1 MPELKNGHKM
11 NKYLSDKLR
20 IISFISIIMVVFIHT
35 NNTIVKFNSGS
46 MYLCSKYN
54 IFVQTFFSQEITKIA
69 VPIFFC
75 ISGYLFF
82 LKLNGTIDE
91 FILKYRKRV
100 KSLLLPY
107 LIWSIWGLLFYII
120 LQLFPQGK
128 NFFTNELIANY
139 SLTKIIETIFLYPIT
154 YQFWFVRDLMVLVIF
169 SPIFYWLIK
178 YFRAIPILLLF
189 IIWLG
194 FFNFSFVIIRNESI
208 LFFCLGAYFAMN
220 NSDFI
225 LKKLNKKGYWIFAFL
240 WFIILSINTT
250 LICAKSDQTVLF
262 LLLDKI
268 GTLIG
273 IIAIWST
280 YDIVMRNKTNPNK
293 TIYNLSLFTFFIYA
307 FHEPLLKIIKKG
319 IFYISG
325 ASSTMSMIN
334 FFMAPI
340 IAIII
345 SVIVGNFIKKNAPGF
360 YSLITGGR

>member
-1 MPELKNGHKM
+1 M

-20 IISFISIIMVVFIHT
+20 IISFISIIMVVFIHSYNIT
-35 NNTIVKFNSGS
+35 VKFNSGN
-46 MYLCSKYN
+46 MYLISEYN
-54 IFVQTFFSQEITKIA
+54 VFVQNFFSQGISRIA

-91 FILKYRKRV
+91 FILKYRKRA

-128 NFFTNELIANY
+128 NFFTNELIVDY
-139 SLTKIIETIFLYPIT
+139 SFTKILKTIFLYPIT
-154 YQFWFVRDLMVLVIF
+154 YQLWFVRDLMVFVIF

-194 FFNFSFVIIRNESI
+194 FFNFSFVILKNESI
-208 LFFCLGAYFAMN
+208 FYFCLGAYFAIN
-220 NSDFI
+220 KSDFI
-225 LKKLNKKGYWIFAFL
+225 FKKLNQKYYWIFTFI
-240 WFIILSINTT
+240 WIIILSLKTT
-250 LICAKSDQTVLF
+250 LIYTKYDQTVLF

-273 IIAIWST
+273 IIAIWSI
-280 YDIVMRNKTNPNK
+280 YDIAMRNKTNPNK
-293 TIYNLSLFTFFIYA
+293 TIYNLSLFTFFIYV
-307 FHEPLLKIIKKG
+307 FHEPLLKIIKKV

-325 ASSTMSMIN
+325 ASGIMSMIN
-334 FFMAPI
+334 FFMAP
-340 IAIII
+340 
-345 SVIVGNFIKKNAPGF
+345 VITIFICILVGNFIKKNAPGF